1 MLPHFGDP
9 SLLDFSALCFSKQF
23 LIIVY
28 DTVVNRLI
36 GIFAVLHLK
45 VHEILCIEQR

>member
-9 SLLDFSALCFSKQF
+9 SLLDFPALCLSKQF

-28 DTVVNRLI
+28 DAVVYRLI

-45 VHEILCIEQR
+45 VHEILRVKQG